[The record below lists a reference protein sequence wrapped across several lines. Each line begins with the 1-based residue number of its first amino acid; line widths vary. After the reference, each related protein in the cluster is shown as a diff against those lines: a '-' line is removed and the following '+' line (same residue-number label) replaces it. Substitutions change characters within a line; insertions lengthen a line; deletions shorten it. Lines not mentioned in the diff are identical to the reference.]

1 MNTKVTELAKQA
13 RVLPLIERAHLV
25 DALIES
31 MLHTEHE
38 ISDLWAMEA
47 QDRVEAINCGDMVLE
62 DEPRILDDY
71 RMRKK

>member
-13 RVLPLIERAHLV
+13 RALPLIERAHLV

>member
-1 MNTKVTELAKQA
+1 MNTQVTELAKQA
-13 RVLPLIERAHLV
+13 RALPLIERAHLV